1 MTKKIFPKTSGTLRS
16 NHQQVFIKYTLAI
29 LVDLTVLGLFNEYW
43 KHVIIDSFS
52 IALLASVLLQALL
65 KVTLIIE
72 HRIAHFFKSKS
83 GLGAKILRL
92 LSTWIVLFVSKLL
105 ILEAISFSF
114 GDHVQFVGPVH
125 GLVSFIVVVVAILI
139 AEQLIERIY
148 NWLG

>member
-1 MTKKIFPKTSGTLRS
+1 MVKKIFPKTPGTLRS

-72 HRIAHFFKSKS
+72 HRIAHFFKSKA

-125 GLVSFIVVVVAILI
+125 GLVAFIVVVVAILI
-139 AEQLIERIY
+139 AEQLIARIY

>member
-72 HRIAHFFKSKS
+72 HRIAHFFKSKA